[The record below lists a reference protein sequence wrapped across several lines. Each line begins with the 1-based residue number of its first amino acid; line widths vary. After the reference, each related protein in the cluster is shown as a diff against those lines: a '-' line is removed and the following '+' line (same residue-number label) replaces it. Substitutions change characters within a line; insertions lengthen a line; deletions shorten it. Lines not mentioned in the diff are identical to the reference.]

1 MLNRKKK
8 FAEGCGFFKLAS
20 LFIIGAFIGD
30 IVETIFCLITTGR
43 LMSRKQSCVWS
54 VQYRVGNCMCASDMD
69 FI

>member
-1 MLNRKKK
+1 MRI
-8 FAEGCGFFKLAS
+8 FKLAS

-54 VQYRVGNCMCASDMD
+54 VQYRVGELHVR
-69 FI
+69 F